1 MSDLNEKDIEIF
13 IEAIGGY
20 FKQITNEAASVG
32 VAYLAGD
39 AFPMNDFTGMIKVS
53 ADYEGAL
60 YFSAPSAMLRHLL
73 TVMKETNQ
81 SEENLL
87 DAVGEIA
94 NTISGNARKYFGE
107 NMVISIPEQVAGLP
121 SNLGQ
126 QSRRRAYVIII
137 KWKHY
142 SASLIVD
149 ISRIR

>member
-1 MSDLNEKDIEIF
+1 MSDLSEKDIEIF

-20 FKQITNEAASVG
+20 FKQITKEAASVG
-32 VAYLAGD
+32 VAYLAKN
-39 AFPMNDFTGMIKVS
+39 AFPMNDYTGMIKVS

-73 TVMKETNQ
+73 TVMKEPNQ
-81 SEENLL
+81 SDENLL

-107 NMVISIPEQVAGLP
+107 NMVISIPEKIAHLP
-121 SNLGQ
+121 ENLALQ
-126 QSRRRAYVIII
+126 ARPYAYVIII

>member
-1 MSDLNEKDIEIF
+1 MSDLSEKDIEIF

-20 FKQITNEAASVG
+20 FKQITKEAASVG
-32 VAYLAGD
+32 VAYLAKN
-39 AFPMNDFTGMIKVS
+39 AFPMNDYTGMIKVS
-53 ADYEGAL
+53 ADYEGTL

-73 TVMKETNQ
+73 TVMKEPNQ
-81 SEENLL
+81 SDENLL

-107 NMVISIPEQVAGLP
+107 NMVISIPEKIAHLP
-121 SNLGQ
+121 ENLDHQ
-126 QSRRRAYVIII
+126 ARPYAYVIII

>member
-1 MSDLNEKDIEIF
+1 MSDLSEKDIEIF

-20 FKQITNEAASVG
+20 FKQITKEAASVG
-32 VAYLAGD
+32 VAYLAKN
-39 AFPMNDFTGMIKVS
+39 AFPMNEYTGMIKVS

-73 TVMKETNQ
+73 TVMKEPNQ
-81 SEENLL
+81 SDENLL

-107 NMVISIPEQVAGLP
+107 NMVISIPEKIAHLP
-121 SNLGQ
+121 ENLDHQ
-126 QSRRRAYVIII
+126 ARPYAYVIII

>member
-1 MSDLNEKDIEIF
+1 MSDLSEKDIEIF

-20 FKQITNEAASVG
+20 FKQITKEAASVG
-32 VAYLAGD
+32 VAYLAKN
-39 AFPMNDFTGMIKVS
+39 AFPMNDYTGMIKVS

-73 TVMKETNQ
+73 TVMKEPNQ
-81 SEENLL
+81 SDENLL

-107 NMVISIPEQVAGLP
+107 NMVISIPEKIAHLP
-121 SNLGQ
+121 ENLDHQ
-126 QSRRRAYVIII
+126 ARPYAYVIII

>member
-1 MSDLNEKDIEIF
+1 MSDLSEKDIEIF

-20 FKQITNEAASVG
+20 FKQITKEAASVG
-32 VAYLAGD
+32 VAYLAKN
-39 AFPMNDFTGMIKVS
+39 AFPMNDYTGMIKVS
-53 ADYEGAL
+53 ADYEGTL

-73 TVMKETNQ
+73 TVMKEPNQ
-81 SEENLL
+81 SDENLL

-107 NMVISIPEQVAGLP
+107 NMVISIPEKIAHLP
-121 SNLGQ
+121 ENLDQ
-126 QSRRRAYVIII
+126 QARPYAYVIII

>member
-1 MSDLNEKDIEIF
+1 MSDLSEKDIEIF

-20 FKQITNEAASVG
+20 FKQITKEAASVG
-32 VAYLAGD
+32 VAYLGKN
-39 AFPMNDFTGMIKVS
+39 AFPMNDYTGMIKVS

-73 TVMKETNQ
+73 TVMKEPNQ
-81 SEENLL
+81 SDENLL

-107 NMVISIPEQVAGLP
+107 NMVISIPEKIAHLP
-121 SNLGQ
+121 ENLDHQ
-126 QSRRRAYVIII
+126 ARPYAYVIII

>member
-1 MSDLNEKDIEIF
+1 MSDLSEKDIEIF

-20 FKQITNEAASVG
+20 FKQITKEAASVG
-32 VAYLAGD
+32 VAYLAKN
-39 AFPMNDFTGMIKVS
+39 AFPMNDYTGMIRVS

-73 TVMKETNQ
+73 TVMKEHNQ
-81 SEENLL
+81 SDENLL

-107 NMVISIPEQVAGLP
+107 NMVISIPEKIAHLP
-121 SNLGQ
+121 ENLDHQ
-126 QSRRRAYVIII
+126 ARPYAYVIII

>member
-1 MSDLNEKDIEIF
+1 MSDLSEKDIEIF

-20 FKQITNEAASVG
+20 FKQITKEAASVG
-32 VAYLAGD
+32 VAYLAKN
-39 AFPMNDFTGMIKVS
+39 AFPMNDYTGMIRVS

-73 TVMKETNQ
+73 TVMKEPNQ
-81 SEENLL
+81 SDENLL

-107 NMVISIPEQVAGLP
+107 NMVISIPEKIAHLP
-121 SNLGQ
+121 ENLDHQ
-126 QSRRRAYVIII
+126 ARPYAYVIII

>member
-1 MSDLNEKDIEIF
+1 MSDLSEKDIEIF

-20 FKQITNEAASVG
+20 FKQITKEAASVG
-32 VAYLAGD
+32 VAYLAKN
-39 AFPMNDFTGMIKVS
+39 AFPINDYTGMIKVS

-73 TVMKETNQ
+73 TVMKEPNQ
-81 SEENLL
+81 SDENLL

-107 NMVISIPEQVAGLP
+107 NMVISIPEKIAHLP
-121 SNLGQ
+121 ENLDHQ
-126 QSRRRAYVIII
+126 ARPYAYVIII

>member
-1 MSDLNEKDIEIF
+1 MSDLSEKDIEVF
-13 IEAIGGY
+13 IEAIGSY
-20 FKQITNEAASVG
+20 FKKITQEAASIG
-32 VAYLAGD
+32 VAYLAAN

-87 DAVGEIA
+87 DAVDEIT

-107 NMVISIPEQVAGLP
+107 NMVISIPEKVSGLRTKFDH
-121 SNLGQ
+121 
-126 QSRRRAYVIII
+126 QSRRHAYVIII

>member
-1 MSDLNEKDIEIF
+1 MSNLSEKDIEIF

-20 FKQITNEAASVG
+20 FKQITHEAASIG
-32 VAYLAGD
+32 VAYLAHN

-53 ADYEGAL
+53 ADYAGAL

-73 TVMKETNQ
+73 TVMKETDQ

-107 NMVISIPEQVAGLP
+107 NMVISTPEKIVNMPPDLDRNS
-121 SNLGQ
+121 SNY
-126 QSRRRAYVIII
+126 AYVIII

-142 SASLIVD
+142 SASLVVD
-149 ISRIR
+149 ITRNR

>member
-1 MSDLNEKDIEIF
+1 MSDLSEKDIEVF
-13 IEAIGGY
+13 IEAVGGY
-20 FKQITNEAASVG
+20 FKKTTKEAASVG
-32 VAYLAGD
+32 VAYLARN

-81 SEENLL
+81 SDENLL

-107 NMVISIPEQVAGLP
+107 NMVISIPEKVAGLP
-121 SNLGQ
+121 SSFSQLA
-126 QSRRRAYVIII
+126 RHYAYVIII

-149 ISRIR
+149 ISRKR

>member
-1 MSDLNEKDIEIF
+1 MSDLSEKDIEVF
-13 IEAIGGY
+13 IAAISSY
-20 FKQITNEAASVG
+20 FKQITREAASIS
-32 VAYLAGD
+32 VAYLAKD
-39 AFPMNDFTGMIKVS
+39 TFPINDFTGKIKVS

-81 SEENLL
+81 SDENLL

-94 NTISGNARKYFGE
+94 NTISGNARQYFGE
-107 NMVISIPEQVAGLP
+107 NMVISIPEKIAGLP
-121 SNLGQ
+121 ITFNE
-126 QSRRRAYVIII
+126 QSRCHAYVIII

>member
-1 MSDLNEKDIEIF
+1 MSDLSEKDIEIF

-20 FKQITNEAASVG
+20 FKQITKEAASVG
-32 VAYLAGD
+32 VAYLAKN
-39 AFPMNDFTGMIKVS
+39 AFPMNDYTGMIKVS

-73 TVMKETNQ
+73 TVMKEPNQ
-81 SEENLL
+81 SDENLL
-87 DAVGEIA
+87 DAVGEVA

-107 NMVISIPEQVAGLP
+107 NMVISIPEKIAHLP
-121 SNLGQ
+121 ENLDHQ
-126 QSRRRAYVIII
+126 ARPYAYVIII

-142 SASLIVD
+142 SGSLIVD

>member
-1 MSDLNEKDIEIF
+1 MSDLSEKDIEIF

-20 FKQITNEAASVG
+20 FKQITKEAASVG
-32 VAYLAGD
+32 VAYLAKN
-39 AFPMNDFTGMIKVS
+39 AFPMNDYTGMIKVS

-73 TVMKETNQ
+73 TVMKEPNQ
-81 SEENLL
+81 SDENLL
-87 DAVGEIA
+87 DTVGEIA

-107 NMVISIPEQVAGLP
+107 NMVISIPEKIAHLP
-121 SNLGQ
+121 ENLDHQ
-126 QSRRRAYVIII
+126 ARPYAYVIII

>member
-1 MSDLNEKDIEIF
+1 MSDLSEKDIEVF
-13 IEAIGGY
+13 IAAISAY
-20 FKQITNEAASVG
+20 FKHITREAASVSL
-32 VAYLAGD
+32 AYLAKD
-39 AFPMNDFTGMIKVS
+39 AFPISDFTGKIKVS
-53 ADYEGAL
+53 SDYEGTL

-81 SEENLL
+81 SDENLL

-107 NMVISIPEQVAGLP
+107 NMVISIPEKIANLP
-121 SNLGQ
+121 IILSE
-126 QSRRRAYVIII
+126 QSRRHAYVIII
-137 KWKHY
+137 KWKQY

>member
-1 MSDLNEKDIEIF
+1 MSDLSEKDIEIF

-20 FKQITNEAASVG
+20 FKQITQEAASVG
-32 VAYLAGD
+32 VAYLAKD
-39 AFPMNDFTGMIKVS
+39 AFPMNDYTGMIKVS
-53 ADYEGAL
+53 ADYDGTL

-81 SEENLL
+81 SDENLL

-107 NMVISIPEQVAGLP
+107 NMVISIPEKIAHLP
-121 SNLGQ
+121 DHLNHQ
-126 QSRRRAYVIII
+126 ARPYAYVIII

>member
-1 MSDLNEKDIEIF
+1 MSDLSEKDIEIF
-13 IEAIGGY
+13 IEAIGDY
-20 FKQITNEAASVG
+20 FKQITKESASVG
-32 VAYLAGD
+32 VAYLAKN
-39 AFPMNDFTGMIKVS
+39 AFPMNDYTGVIKVS

-73 TVMKETNQ
+73 TAMKETNQ
-81 SEENLL
+81 SDENLL

-107 NMVISIPEQVAGLP
+107 NMVISIPEKIAYLP
-121 SNLGQ
+121 DNLNELV
-126 QSRRRAYVIII
+126 RPYAYVIII

-149 ISRIR
+149 ISRKR

>member
-1 MSDLNEKDIEIF
+1 MRDLTEKDIDIF

-20 FKQITNEAASVG
+20 FKQITQEAASVG
-32 VAYLAGD
+32 VAYLAQN

-73 TVMKETNQ
+73 TAMKETDQ

-107 NMVISIPEQVAGLP
+107 NMVISTPEKIVGMPADLNRESQKY
-121 SNLGQ
+121 
-126 QSRRRAYVIII
+126 AYVIII

-142 SASLIVD
+142 SASLVVD
-149 ISRIR
+149 IARIR

>member
-1 MSDLNEKDIEIF
+1 MSDLSEKDIEIF

-20 FKQITNEAASVG
+20 FKQITQEAASIG
-32 VAYLAGD
+32 VAYLAKN
-39 AFPMNDFTGMIKVS
+39 AFPMNDFTGMIRVS

-107 NMVISIPEQVAGLP
+107 NMVISIPEKIAGLP
-121 SNLGQ
+121 SMLSE
-126 QSRRRAYVIII
+126 QSRRHAYVIII

-149 ISRIR
+149 ISRLR

>member
-1 MSDLNEKDIEIF
+1 MSDLSEKDIEIF

-20 FKQITNEAASVG
+20 FKQITKEAASVG
-32 VAYLAGD
+32 VAYLAKN
-39 AFPMNDFTGMIKVS
+39 AFPMNDYTGMIKVS

-73 TVMKETNQ
+73 TVMKEPNQ
-81 SEENLL
+81 SDENLL

-107 NMVISIPEQVAGLP
+107 NMVISIPEKIAHLP
-121 SNLGQ
+121 ENLNQ
-126 QSRRRAYVIII
+126 QARPYAYVIII

>member
-1 MSDLNEKDIEIF
+1 MSDLSEKDIEIF
-13 IEAIGGY
+13 IEAIGSY
-20 FKQITNEAASVG
+20 FKQITHEAASIG
-32 VAYLAGD
+32 VAYLAQN

-53 ADYEGAL
+53 ADYVGAL

-73 TVMKETNQ
+73 TVMKETDQ

-107 NMVISIPEQVAGLP
+107 NMVISTPEKIVNTPPDLDR
-121 SNLGQ
+121 STNNY
-126 QSRRRAYVIII
+126 AYVIII

-142 SASLIVD
+142 SASLVVD
-149 ISRIR
+149 ITRNR

>member
-1 MSDLNEKDIEIF
+1 MSDLSEKDIEIF
-13 IEAIGGY
+13 IEAIGDY
-20 FKQITNEAASVG
+20 FKQITQESASVG
-32 VAYLAGD
+32 VAYLAKN
-39 AFPMNDFTGMIKVS
+39 AFPMNDYTGVIKVS

-81 SEENLL
+81 SDENLL

-107 NMVISIPEQVAGLP
+107 NMGISTPEKIAHLP
-121 SNLGQ
+121 DNLNEQ
-126 QSRRRAYVIII
+126 ARPYAYVIII

>member
-1 MSDLNEKDIEIF
+1 
-13 IEAIGGY
+13 
-20 FKQITNEAASVG
+20 
-32 VAYLAGD
+32 
-39 AFPMNDFTGMIKVS
+39 
-53 ADYEGAL
+53 
-60 YFSAPSAMLRHLL
+60 MLRHLL

-107 NMVISIPEQVAGLP
+107 NMVISIPEKVSGLP
-121 SNLGQ
+121 SKLDH
-126 QSRRRAYVIII
+126 QSRRHAYVIII

>member
-1 MSDLNEKDIEIF
+1 MSDLSEKDIEIF

-20 FKQITNEAASVG
+20 FKKITHEAASIG
-32 VAYLAGD
+32 VAYLAQN
-39 AFPMNDFTGMIKVS
+39 AFPMNDFTGLIKVS
-53 ADYEGAL
+53 ADYTGAL

-73 TVMKETNQ
+73 TVMKETDQ

-107 NMVISIPEQVAGLP
+107 NMVISTPEKIVGIPADLNRSEK
-121 SNLGQ
+121 NY
-126 QSRRRAYVIII
+126 AYVIII

-142 SASLIVD
+142 SASLVVD
-149 ISRIR
+149 ITRIR

>member
-1 MSDLNEKDIEIF
+1 MSDLSEKDIEIF

-20 FKQITNEAASVG
+20 FKQITKEAASVG
-32 VAYLAGD
+32 VAYLAKN
-39 AFPMNDFTGMIKVS
+39 AFPMNDYTGMIKVS

-73 TVMKETNQ
+73 TVMKEPNQ
-81 SEENLL
+81 SDENLL

-94 NTISGNARKYFGE
+94 NTISGNARRYFGE
-107 NMVISIPEQVAGLP
+107 NMVISIPEKIAHLP
-121 SNLGQ
+121 ENLDHQ
-126 QSRRRAYVIII
+126 ARPYAYVIII

>member
-1 MSDLNEKDIEIF
+1 MSDLSEKDIEIF
-13 IEAIGGY
+13 IEAVGGY
-20 FKQITNEAASVG
+20 FKQITKEAASVG
-32 VAYLAGD
+32 VAYLAQK

-53 ADYEGAL
+53 ADYEGTL

-73 TVMKETNQ
+73 TVMKETDQ
-81 SEENLL
+81 SDENLL

-107 NMVISIPEQVAGLP
+107 NMVISTPEKIADLP
-121 SNLGQ
+121 STLNQ
-126 QSRRRAYVIII
+126 QARYYAYVIII

>member
-1 MSDLNEKDIEIF
+1 MSDLSEKDIEIF

-20 FKQITNEAASVG
+20 FKQITQEAASIG
-32 VAYLAGD
+32 VAYLAKN
-39 AFPMNDFTGMIKVS
+39 AFPLNDFTGMIRVS
-53 ADYEGAL
+53 ADYDGAL

-107 NMVISIPEQVAGLP
+107 NMVISIPEKIAGLA
-121 SNLGQ
+121 SMLNE
-126 QSRRRAYVIII
+126 QSRRHAYVIII

-149 ISRIR
+149 ISRLR

>member
-1 MSDLNEKDIEIF
+1 MSDLSEKDIEIF

-20 FKQITNEAASVG
+20 FKQITKEAASVG
-32 VAYLAGD
+32 VAYLAKN
-39 AFPMNDFTGMIKVS
+39 AFPMNDYTGMIKVS

-73 TVMKETNQ
+73 TVMKEPNQ
-81 SEENLL
+81 SDENLL
-87 DAVGEIA
+87 DAVGEVA

-107 NMVISIPEQVAGLP
+107 NMVISIPEKIAHLP
-121 SNLGQ
+121 ENLDHQ
-126 QSRRRAYVIII
+126 ARPYAYVIII

>member
-1 MSDLNEKDIEIF
+1 MSDLSEKDIEVF
-13 IEAIGGY
+13 IEAIGNY
-20 FKQITNEAASVG
+20 FKQATKEAAAIK
-32 VAYLAGD
+32 VAYLAQN
-39 AFPMNDFTGMIKVS
+39 AFPMNDYTGKIKVS
-53 ADYEGAL
+53 DGYEGAL

-87 DAVGEIA
+87 DVVGEIA

-107 NMVISIPEQVAGLP
+107 NMVISIPEKIA
-121 SNLGQ
+121 NLSENLAQ
-126 QSRRRAYVIII
+126 QAREYAYVIII

-149 ISRIR
+149 ISRNR

>member
-1 MSDLNEKDIEIF
+1 MSDLSEKDIEVF
-13 IEAIGGY
+13 IEVIGSY
-20 FKQITNEAASVG
+20 FKQITQEAASIG
-32 VAYLAGD
+32 VAYLTAN
-39 AFPMNDFTGMIKVS
+39 ALPLNDFTGMIKVS

-94 NTISGNARKYFGE
+94 NTFSGNARKYFGE
-107 NMVISIPEQVAGLP
+107 NIVISIPEKVSGLP
-121 SNLGQ
+121 NKLDH
-126 QSRRRAYVIII
+126 QSRRHAYVIII

-149 ISRIR
+149 ISKIR